1 MSGIFFSSVLTRE
14 YSDHLESLMFFNPQQ
29 GIRWSGIVE
38 SIEKFGNPKLVAE
51 GEHIRIKTETL
62 ENVQALFAFDRKDKN
77 MRLVGVVVYFRADAE
92 TIIIL
97 HVAVEDDYSMNG
109 PFSDEMLAM
118 KLIAKVREIGRQIKG
133 VKQLTIF
140 YEKGLERN
148 IPV

>member
-1 MSGIFFSSVLTRE
+1 
-14 YSDHLESLMFFNPQQ
+14 MFFNPQQ